1 MLKKQVIKLYIYIYI
16 RVVDYMLRNPNN
28 TEHRKNRANYFK
40 LIKMIDNNEEKFV
53 GEGAYGC
60 VLKPAKSCKNKEQY
74 IKNTVAKLFTYK
86 DEWEIENTNNDIIEK
101 IFKNHKYL
109 LLKRISSCKVTNIDS
124 LYKYENYIKCDS
136 IEPYNIKDLYQ
147 IVYSYGGKDLHYI
160 KDMISFRDLYKSM
173 YNIFNTI
180 YILNSKG
187 YSHQDIRMP
196 NILYNYKTKKTK
208 IIDYGLL
215 INYNEKIGDKNDF
228 MYNKP
233 SYVLPP
239 EYNVGNKK
247 ALDHHIYN
255 YIINNSKKIYY
266 NKYVRTNINKIIT
279 YINESDYNIN
289 EDIPI
294 NFSKTDSYMV
304 GVLLYEFLVYYTI
317 SNKTN
322 LTSKQFKA
330 IFNFIKKLIN
340 PNIKYRLKGSQILIE
355 YNKTLSIFK

>member
-1 MLKKQVIKLYIYIYI
+1 MLKKQVIKLYIYI
-16 RVVDYMLRNPNN
+16 RVTNYMLRDSNKI
-28 TEHRKNRANYFK
+28 EHRKNRTNYFK
-40 LIKMIDNNEEKFV
+40 SIKIIDNNEEKFV
-53 GEGAYGC
+53 GEGSYGC
-60 VLKPAKSCKNKEQY
+60 VLKPAKSCKNKEEY

-86 DEWEIENTNNDIIEK
+86 DEWEIENVNNDIIEK
-101 IFKNHKYL
+101 LFKNHKYL

-124 LYKYENYIKCDS
+124 LYKYENYIKCNS
-136 IEPYNIKDLYQ
+136 IESYNIKNLYQ
-147 IVYSYGGKDLHYI
+147 IIYSYGGKDLHYI

-173 YNIFNTI
+173 YNIFNSI
-180 YILNSKG
+180 YLLNSNG

-215 INYNEKIGDKNDF
+215 LNYNKKIGDKNNF

-239 EYNVGNKK
+239 EYNVENKK
-247 ALDHHIYN
+247 TLDHHIYN
-255 YIINNSKKIYY
+255 YIIDNSKKIYY
-266 NKYVRTNINKIIT
+266 NKYIRTNINKIIT
-279 YINESDYNIN
+279 YINKSDYNIKEN
-289 EDIPI
+289 TDII
-294 NFSKTDSYMV
+294 FSKTDSYMV

-322 LTSKQFKA
+322 LTSKQFNVV
-330 IFNFIKKLIN
+330 FNFIKKLIN
-340 PNIKYRLKGSQILIE
+340 PDIKLRLKGSQILIE